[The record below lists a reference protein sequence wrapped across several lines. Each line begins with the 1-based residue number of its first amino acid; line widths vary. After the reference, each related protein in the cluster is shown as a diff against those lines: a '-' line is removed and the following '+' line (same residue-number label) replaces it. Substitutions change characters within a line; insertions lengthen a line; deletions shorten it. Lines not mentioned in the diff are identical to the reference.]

1 MARSFESE
9 LTDLQEQ
16 GLLRRVRTFDSP
28 QAILM
33 KCDGREI
40 INFSSNDYL
49 GLADSD
55 LLKTAAKTALDEFGS
70 GSGSS
75 RLVCGTLAP
84 HAQLEAALARFK
96 NTRAALSFSS
106 GYAAAVGTLS
116 ALCHEGDVII
126 LDKLCHA
133 SLIDGARLSGAFIRV
148 FPHLHYDKL
157 ESHLKW
163 ARKSYP
169 DARIVVATESVFS
182 MDGDCSPLVP
192 IVELKNRFDALL
204 LLDEAHAIG
213 VLGKNGRGLAFDQGV
228 EKDVDIHMGT
238 LSKALGAAGGYIC
251 GSQALVD
258 FLINRARSFI
268 YSTAPSP
275 VVAAAAK
282 AAVEFLQTSEG
293 EQRRQLL
300 WQNIQLMERELP
312 RSIQDRTKYSSAI
325 LPLILGSSQRALAI
339 ADALLD
345 EGFLV
350 PAIRYPTVARD
361 SARLRIT
368 LTATHSRDQI
378 SALCKTLN
386 AIYAKL

>member
-1 MARSFESE
+1 MRS
-9 LTDLQEQ
+9 L
-16 GLLRRVRTFDSP
+16 RTFDTP
-28 QAILM
+28 QTILM
-33 KCDGREI
+33 RSEGREI

-55 LLKTAAKTALDEFGS
+55 LLKAAAKAALDEFGT
-70 GSGSS
+70 GSGAS

-84 HAQLEAALARFK
+84 HVQLEAALANFK
-96 NTRAALSFSS
+96 STEAALSFSS
-106 GYAAAVGTLS
+106 GYAAAVGTIS
-116 ALCHEGDVII
+116 ALCREGDVVI

-133 SLIDGARLSGAFIRV
+133 SLIDGARLSGTFIRV
-148 FPHLHYDKL
+148 FPHLHLDKL

-169 DARIVVATESVFS
+169 DARIIVATESVFS
-182 MDGDCSPLVP
+182 MDGDCSPLAP
-192 IVELKNRFDALL
+192 IIELKNRYDALL

-238 LSKALGAAGGYIC
+238 LSKALGASGGYIC
-251 GSQALVD
+251 GSRALVD

-275 VVAAAAK
+275 AIAAAAK
-282 AAVEFLQTSEG
+282 TAVEFLQTTEG
-293 EQRRQLL
+293 EQRRQQL
-300 WQNIQLMERELP
+300 WQNIQLLERELP
-312 RSIQDRTKYSSAI
+312 QSTQDRTKYSSAI
-325 LPLILGSSQRALAI
+325 LPLILGSSERGLSAASS
-339 ADALLD
+339 LL
-345 EGFLV
+345 EQGFLV

-368 LTATHSRDQI
+368 LTATHARDQI
-378 SALCKTLN
+378 SALCAAL
-386 AIYAKL
+386 ARLP